1 LQEGLGYNY
10 CRDVYLFTASVSE
23 RATVL
28 TAMARVT
35 FDIDLPRDITIT
47 SYERHGAGH
56 GLEVSWPLPQRCRC
70 DCCRRE
76 DQAHLEFP
84 NRVQVV
90 RDLDICGQPSFWV
103 YQPAFHRCPWCHHRQ
118 WLIPSF
124 KRKDTSY
131 TYRFEQYVLR
141 LLIGSNEEEVAR
153 RLGISA
159 ETVALI
165 VRNQLTDTKDKDI
178 DPRRVLSDVGID
190 EISLKK
196 RHKLYATI
204 LTDLTNPERPEV
216 LAVASGRDETA
227 GQKCLEKLTLQQR
240 QGVRTYRADMA
251 QAFHNACRQL
261 LLHAKPVVDRFH
273 VAKKFNEAIDG
284 QRKKRT
290 QAYKAKLTKAE
301 RKEFRS
307 LMWQFRRNPQDLT
320 LEERQSLEGLFDK
333 LPQLRTLHEFRV
345 QFQKIFDTPWDRQ
358 KAHRALLLL
367 FLDMMDFSPELNG
380 IIRTFETWQEEI
392 LNYFDARQTSG
403 PVEGLNNKARV
414 ILKRSYGLKGADSL
428 WTRLILDVNRAR
440 DVVLYT
446 IDEIK
451 ELVVGFRTRFA
462 CT

>member
-1 LQEGLGYNY
+1 
-10 CRDVYLFTASVSE
+10 VASVTIE
-23 RATVL
+23 V
-28 TAMARVT
+28 
-35 FDIDLPRDITIT
+35 DLPPGVEITG
-47 SYERHGAGH
+47 YDRHQDGH
-56 GLEVSWPLPQRCRC
+56 GFEVRWPSPERCRC
-70 DCCRRE
+70 QRCGHE
-76 DQAHLEFP
+76 DRAYIEFKTTPQA
-84 NRVQVV
+84 V
-90 RDLDICGQPSFWV
+90 RDLDVWGQPSFWI
-103 YQPAFHRCPWCHHRQ
+103 YQPAHHRCPHCHHRQ
-118 WLIPSF
+118 YLIPPF
-124 KRKDTSY
+124 RRKEVSY
-131 TYRFEQYVLR
+131 TYRFEQHVLR

-153 RLGISA
+153 RLGVSA
-159 ETVALI
+159 EMVALI
-165 VRNQLTDTKDKDI
+165 VRNQTAQAKPV
-178 DPRRVLSDVGID
+178 DPDRVITDVGID
-190 EISLKK
+190 ELSLKK

-204 LTDLTNPERPEV
+204 LTDLTHPERPEV

-227 GQKCLEKLTLQQR
+227 GQKCLEKLTLPQR
-240 QGVRTYRADMA
+240 LGVRTYRADMA

-273 VAKKFNEAIDG
+273 VAKNFNEAIDG
-284 QRKKRT
+284 QRKKLT

-320 LEERQSLEGLFDK
+320 LEEKQSLEGLFDK
-333 LPQLRTLHEFRV
+333 LPRLRTLHEFRV
-345 QFQKIFDTPWDRQ
+345 QFQKIFDRPWDRQ
-358 KAHRALLLL
+358 RAHRALLLL

-451 ELVVGFRTRFA
+451 ELVVGFRTLFA